1 VFFLASL
8 FVFIKAH
15 DVDQCGYSTDK
26 VRALLLYCCSKTRKY
41 SDGSETSSSNKSNMN
56 TATQIEVIHPD
67 TFLSSKIE
75 YQLHILSW
83 SPLKMLSMKQQQSI

>member
-26 VRALLLYCCSKTRKY
+26 VRALLLYCCSKIAKY
-41 SDGSETSSSNKSNMN
+41 SDESETSSSNKIDMN
-56 TATQIEVIHPD
+56 TAMKIDVIYPD

-75 YQLHILSW
+75 YQLLILSW
-83 SPLKMLSMKQQQSI
+83 SPLKMLSMKQQQSV